1 MMNCGLA
8 SKTYFHCVIVMKTND
23 LYYEVRCRAE
33 ANNVLQSFYVG
44 APEEI
49 DIAVMAK
56 LCKLKIEYGGLD
68 SCEGRLITNANGG
81 TIRVGLNQSEERR
94 RFTIAHEIG
103 HYRLHKE
110 VLIIDNKQDLNSWYG
125 RSVETEANV
134 FAAELLMPEFL
145 FAAELK
151 GKYPSMKLVNDLS
164 RKYRTSKLA
173 TAIQMLEFTREPCSL
188 VYSSNG
194 QTKWCKWSKSFAE
207 LGFYIPMHKNL
218 HEYSLAHELC
228 GAQSNSTQVHVRAP
242 ACAWLD
248 GYDENDRAE
257 VWEDS
262 VKYGDDIIS
271 IIFVEDDIQKY
282 RRRL

>member
-8 SKTYFHCVIVMKTND
+8 SKIYFLCVIMMKTND

-33 ANNVLQSFYVG
+33 ANNVLQSFFVG

-49 DIAVMAK
+49 DIEVIAN
-56 LCKLKIEYGGLD
+56 LCKLTIEYGGLD

-81 TIRVGLNQSEERR
+81 TIRVGINQSEERR

-110 VLIIDNKQDLNSWYG
+110 VLIIDNKQDFSSWHG
-125 RSVETEANV
+125 RSVETEANI

-145 FAAELK
+145 FATELK
-151 GKYPSMKLVNDLS
+151 RKCPSMELVKNLS
-164 RKYRTSKLA
+164 KKYRTSKLA
-173 TAIQMLEFTREPCSL
+173 TAIQMLEFTQEPCNL

-194 QTKWCKWSKSFAE
+194 QTKWCKWSKSFDQ

-228 GAQSNSTQVHVRAP
+228 GAQSKSPQTHVRTP

-248 GYDENDRAE
+248 GYDEHDPAE

-262 VKYGDDIIS
+262 VRYGDDIIS
-271 IIFVEDDIQKY
+271 LIFVEDDIQKY
-282 RRRL
+282 RYRQ